1 MLTQRRAG
9 ILNLVVDEYIDTATP
24 VSSRALVDR
33 HRLDV
38 STATVRN
45 ELARLEQDGY
55 ITHPYTSA
63 GRIPSNVGYRFYVE
77 RLMSEEP
84 VGSEEQR
91 TIEHQFHQASPGLEE
106 WLQLAASI
114 LASAVGNVAVI
125 ARPRRVVPR
134 LRHVQLVHLR
144 PGSALLVGVMDDG
157 SVQERIVAVP
167 DFDQQPE
174 LTLRAERL
182 NAHCAEASAAAI
194 QEAAAAIEDEDDSR
208 LALDVAELVAEYAGG
223 AELYIEGVR
232 SALEQPEFSS
242 TERMLDAVQ
251 HLEAYHLRRA
261 LRPADQAR
269 CGGAGRDR
277 RGEPAGVAARLGGGR
292 LHVRRAARRR
302 RQRRGAGADA
312 DALRPHDPARA
323 LPGRPDDGPAAGDG
337 GLRRPPLRNAPARET
352 TATTES
358 GSR

>member
-208 LALDVAELVAEYAGG
+208 LALDVAELVAEHAGG

-261 LRPADQAR
+261 LRPADQ
-269 CGGAGRDR
+269 
-277 RGEPAGVAARLGGGR
+277 P
-292 LHVRRAARRR
+292 
-302 RQRRGAGADA
+302 GAGARVVIGEENQPEWLHDWAVVVCTFGAPRGAVGSVAVLGPTRMRYGHTIPRVRYLA
-312 DALRPHDPARA
+312 DLMTD
-323 LPGRPDDGPAAGDG
+323 LLQEMEG
-337 GLRRPPLRNAPARET
+337 
-352 TATTES
+352 
-358 GSR
+358 